1 MIAPP
6 PLATFL
12 PAAPYHAVFS
22 SCGDYRYD
30 WYYRWADG
38 PCVMF
43 IGLNPSRANGQRT
56 DATVRRCIAYAKR
69 WGFGAVRIVNIFSWI
84 DTDPAAMKLAA
95 DPVGPRNDRH
105 LKARAAEA
113 DLIVTVWGSHGSH
126 QGRDQVVKRIFKGRL
141 HALAINKDGSPSHPL
156 YLRKNLR
163 PFPYA

>member
-1 MIAPP
+1 MQ

-22 SCGDYRYD
+22 SCGRYRYD

-43 IGLNPSRANGQRT
+43 IGLNPSKANGQRT

-69 WGFGAVRIVNIFSWI
+69 WGFGAVRIVNLFSWI
-84 DTDPAAMKLAA
+84 DTDPAAMIVAA
-95 DPVGPRNDRH
+95 EPVGPRNDRH
-105 LKARAAEA
+105 LKARAADA
-113 DLIVTVWGSHGSH
+113 DLIVAVWGTHGSH
-126 QGRDQVVKRIFKGRL
+126 LGRDLAVRRFFKGRL
-141 HALAINKDGSPSHPL
+141 HALAINKDGSPAHPL
-156 YLRKNLR
+156 YLRKDLR

>member
-1 MIAPP
+1 MQ

-12 PAAPYHAVFS
+12 PAVPYHAVFS
-22 SCGDYRYD
+22 SCGCYRYD

-43 IGLNPSRANGQRT
+43 IGLNPSKANRHRT

-69 WGFGAVRIVNIFSWI
+69 WGFGAVRIVNLFSWI

-95 DPVGPRNDRH
+95 EPVGPRNDRH
-105 LKARAAEA
+105 LMARAADA
-113 DLIVTVWGSHGSH
+113 DLIVAVWGTHGAYLC
-126 QGRDQVVKRIFKGRL
+126 RDHAVRRIFKGRL
-141 HALAINKDGSPSHPL
+141 HALAVNKDGSPSHPL
-156 YLRKNLR
+156 YLQKDLR